1 MYHLIKLKVSLYIY
15 RIRID
20 YSTLPEN
27 LRELDESDDIKK
39 MADKLLKSISNLTQ
53 TVDKI
58 QAPNMRV
65 ICYVIRCFLCAKL
78 MFIVILMIKY
88 N

>member
-1 MYHLIKLKVSLYIY
+1 MCTYCNCINCKDKFCSLHIY

-65 ICYVIRCFLCAKL
+65 SFNVIHHFL
-78 MFIVILMIKY
+78 
-88 N
+88 